1 MSAVLHIE
9 LVEQT
14 ADAFQFRFW
23 RDNPNDVRI
32 RTLPF
37 AEIADLAGKAET
49 DYYSPLPARLQE
61 IGQRLFRWL
70 DGGERWIRAEIEVAA
85 NRAPVL
91 VLAIAMPHRLAHLPW
106 EVLHDGTAFLIHA
119 LNPPVLPLR
128 WRNAAGDLPAPQPRP
143 LQVLFMASSPEGVQP
158 VLDYEHEEATILE
171 ATERRPLDLT
181 VEESGCLEELGAL
194 IQDYGAGYFDVLHLT
209 GHADHGKDGR
219 PVFLLEDS
227 EGRRADA
234 TAEDIAKDLPR
245 PRPPLVFLS
254 GCRTGQN
261 AAHGEV
267 RSLAEQLIETG
278 FHAVLGW
285 GRPVRDSEATL
296 AAQHLY
302 EQLAAGE
309 TLPSALV
316 RAHTELRE
324 SGARDWHLL
333 RLFSAGDPLGA
344 FVTPLRTRGRKR
356 PVLRPAESEFLDPL
370 TKTVKVA
377 TRAGFVGRRPLL
389 QKSLRLLRRP
399 DAPPVGLLLHG
410 QGGRGKSSVAARLCD
425 RLHRDLQRV
434 VVIGRFDE
442 TALTNAWAPELLSD
456 AHRQALRAPGE
467 LRYRIESTLTA
478 LADAGRLP
486 PLFVL
491 DDFER
496 NQPGA
501 KQGDLRLERP
511 AAEALLPLFEAIT
524 HTGIGRVLVTCRYA
538 LPHPFSGYLEETDV
552 PPLDGNEQKKQSLRL
567 DQKAARQALDAELL
581 AQAQTAAD
589 GNPRLFE
596 WLHQVLARPG
606 LDHAAILA
614 GMQAV
619 EERFREDI
627 LARHLIAS
635 LPAVGR
641 VLLGRMLLLDLPVP
655 LAAVQALDPARDQDA
670 LRRALAQAAD
680 LSLVDITDEDDE
692 PHYRV
697 PHQLGG
703 GAPPPL
709 SAPADGERAA
719 LAAEVFGVLYR
730 CWWTESKGT
739 SESRMLALVRLA
751 AEGEQIQELVL
762 LADTL
767 TTRWLNQDRYREAQ
781 VLLESIIQPASR
793 HHALLLNLARAVGPL
808 GHGDRAGELLREA
821 AAACP
826 ETSDKERSAILFHLA
841 NWLMGRGHVDD
852 ALHIYQSDLI
862 PVLERLG
869 DVRGKAITQ
878 GQIADILKDRGELDE
893 ALRIHREE
901 ELPVYERLG
910 DVRGKAVTLRKI
922 ADIVVAQGQFEEG
935 MNLLNQAVQLVT
947 PLGFIRDIAVFR
959 GRIAG
964 ILRAC
969 GELDEAL
976 RIRREEE
983 LPVYE
988 RLGAVREKAIT
999 QGQIADILQARGQLD
1014 EALRIRREEELPVY
1028 ERLGDV
1034 RSKAITQGKIAD
1046 ILQDRGQLDEAL
1058 RIRREEQLPVYERLG
1073 DVRSRLVCQANIALT
1088 LVGRGQ
1094 PEDRDE
1100 IARLLAE
1107 ARATAEGL
1115 RIPEAEQIR
1124 AFQRQLGLEGA

>member
-1 MSAVLHIE
+1 MSAALHIE
-9 LVEQT
+9 LVEHI
-14 ADAFQFRFW
+14 ANAFQLRFW
-23 RDNPNDVRI
+23 RDNPNDVRA

-37 AEIADLAGKAET
+37 TEIADLVGKAET

-61 IGQRLFRWL
+61 IGHRLFRWL
-70 DGGERWIRAEIEVAA
+70 DGGERWITTEIEAAA

-128 WRNAAGDLPAPQPRP
+128 WRNAAGSNQVPQNRP

-158 VLDYEHEEATILE
+158 VLDYEGEEAVILE

-219 PVFLLEDS
+219 PVFLLEDG

-234 TAEDIAKDLPR
+234 TAKDIAKDLSR

-278 FHAVLGW
+278 FRAVLGW

-302 EQLAAGE
+302 EELAAGE
-309 TLPSALV
+309 TLPSALI
-316 RAHTELRE
+316 RAHTELHE

-333 RLFSAGDPLGA
+333 RLFSAGDPPGA
-344 FVTPLRTRGRKR
+344 FVTPLRTPGRKR
-356 PVLRPAESEFLDPL
+356 PAMRAAESEFLDPL

-425 RLHRDLQRV
+425 RLRQDFQRV

-442 TALTNAWAPELLSD
+442 TALTNAWAPELPGD

-467 LRYRIESTLTA
+467 LRYRIEATLTV
-478 LADAGRLP
+478 LADAGRLA

-491 DDFER
+491 DAFEQ

-501 KQGDLRLERP
+501 KQGDLQLERP
-511 AAEALLPLFEAIT
+511 AAEALLPLFEAIA

-538 LPHPFSGYLEETDV
+538 LPHSFSGYLDETDV
-552 PPLDGNEQKKQSLRL
+552 SPLDGNEQKKQSLRL
-567 DQKAARQALDAELL
+567 DQKTARQALDAELL

-596 WLHQVLARPG
+596 WLHQVLAQPG

-635 LPAVGR
+635 LPEVDR

-655 LAAVQALDPARDQDA
+655 LAAVQALDPARDRDA

-703 GAPPPL
+703 GDPPLL
-709 SAPADGERAA
+709 SAPAGTERAA
-719 LAAEVFGVLYR
+719 LAGEVFEVLYR
-730 CWWTESKGT
+730 RWWTESEGT
-739 SESRMLALVRLA
+739 SESRMLELIRLA
-751 AEGEQIQELVL
+751 AEGGRREELVV
-762 LADTL
+762 LARAVTS
-767 TTRWLNQDRYREAQ
+767 RWLGDHRHRET
-781 VLLESIIQPASR
+781 E
-793 HHALLLNLARAVGPL
+793 ALLDPLLDLAGRPYALLMNLARAKQTL
-808 GHGDRAGELLREA
+808 GFGDDSGALFKEAVSACPPKESRDLTVLLLHHTDWLKGRGELKELLRVCREELLPLTKKA
-821 AAACP
+821 
-826 ETSDKERSAILFHLA
+826 K
-841 NWLMGRGHVDD
+841 DD
-852 ALHIYQSDLI
+852 RH
-862 PVLERLG
+862 R
-869 DVRGKAITQ
+869 AITL
-878 GQIADILKDRGELDE
+878 GQIADVLAARGE
-893 ALRIHREE
+893 
-901 ELPVYERLG
+901 
-910 DVRGKAVTLRKI
+910 
-922 ADIVVAQGQFEEG
+922 
-935 MNLLNQAVQLVT
+935 
-947 PLGFIRDIAVFR
+947 
-959 GRIAG
+959 
-964 ILRAC
+964 
-969 GELDEAL
+969 
-976 RIRREEE
+976 
-983 LPVYE
+983 
-988 RLGAVREKAIT
+988 
-999 QGQIADILQARGQLD
+999 LD

-1034 RSKAITQGKIAD
+1034 RSKAITQGQIAD
-1046 ILQDRGQLDEAL
+1046 ILQARGELDEAL

-1073 DVRSRLVCQANIALT
+1073 DVRSRLICQTKIALT
-1088 LVGRGQ
+1088 L
-1094 PEDRDE
+1094 
-1100 IARLLAE
+1100 
-1107 ARATAEGL
+1107 
-1115 RIPEAEQIR
+1115 
-1124 AFQRQLGLEGA
+1124 